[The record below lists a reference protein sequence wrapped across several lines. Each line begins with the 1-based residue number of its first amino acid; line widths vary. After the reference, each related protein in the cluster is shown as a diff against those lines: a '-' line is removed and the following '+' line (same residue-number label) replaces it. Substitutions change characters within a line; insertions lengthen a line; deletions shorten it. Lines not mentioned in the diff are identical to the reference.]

1 MGTYVNRLISSSLL
15 NKSKCQRMKQEVL
28 GYETIYDAVTGKK
41 CVGKSAWLLQ
51 QENRLPCNGKGSVG
65 QNDERGNRWRL
76 RQALIM
82 NLLESISQLLIENE
96 WYHDAWKGKI
106 YCALCF

>member
-41 CVGKSAWLLQ
+41 CVGKSA
-51 QENRLPCNGKGSVG
+51 
-65 QNDERGNRWRL
+65 
-76 RQALIM
+76 
-82 NLLESISQLLIENE
+82 
-96 WYHDAWKGKI
+96 
-106 YCALCF
+106 